1 MRSGLTLRMVVSGG
15 ALAIVIGAVFVLLV
29 LAINDLRDSARLTR
43 DTQEELSSAD
53 ELEKLLIDLET
64 GVRGFVITGE
74 ERFLS
79 PWNEARAAFP
89 VDAASLEQSSD
100 PAQLRDVRQI
110 IRA

>member
-53 ELEKLLIDLET
+53 ELETLLIDLRPASA
-64 GVRGFVITGE
+64 G
-74 ERFLS
+74 LS
-79 PWNEARAAFP
+79 SPGRS
-89 VDAASLEQSSD
+89 AS
-100 PAQLRDVRQI
+100 
-110 IRA
+110 